1 MNKLKIIRKQLGLSG
16 QGLAVKANA
25 STATITAIERW
36 DYVPTEAT
44 RDRIAAALEVTALEI
59 WPNSSTSKAPERN
72 EGDADEVA

>member
-44 RDRIAAALEVTALEI
+44 RDRIAAALEVTALEV
-59 WPNSSTSKAPERN
+59 WPTSSTPKIPKRVEEDS
-72 EGDADEVA
+72 DEVA